1 MYYGTGEQTAKLKGE
16 GKNTE
21 CDIIFELEAN
31 IMESLRKQYDDFFY
45 DLKDYDFSQFTD
57 AAVSYNHHYYAPTC
71 MTYGAVALNKKVL
84 ADRGLAAPTTY
95 EDLLKDEYKDLI
107 YMPNPNSSGTGYLFY
122 NGVVSHY
129 AKLNGGDLAKAK
141 ADALDYFEKLSK
153 NVKEFTSSGSAPIK
167 AINRGEAAIGLA
179 MLWQCVEYAHE
190 NSDIEYTALDI
201 GAPSNLYVMAIINGH
216 EKKQAVKDVWDYIF
230 NTLNKKEVEKFVP
243 DPIYK
248 DYTPEDATYPKDI
261 NAIEMRG
268 LFDPDYKKDLL
279 DSWKIS

>member
-1 MYYGTGEQTAKLKGE
+1 
-16 GKNTE
+16 
-21 CDIIFELEAN
+21 
-31 IMESLRKQYDDFFY
+31 
-45 DLKDYDFSQFTD
+45 
-57 AAVSYNHHYYAPTC
+57 
-71 MTYGAVALNKKVL
+71 
-84 ADRGLAAPTTY
+84 
-95 EDLLKDEYKDLI
+95 
-107 YMPNPNSSGTGYLFY
+107 
-122 NGVVSHY
+122 
-129 AKLNGGDLAKAK
+129 
-141 ADALDYFEKLSK
+141 
-153 NVKEFTSSGSAPIK
+153 
-167 AINRGEAAIGLA
+167 